1 MRQQQNHSMDNN
13 ITLYGASGHCKVIID
28 ILNSR
33 SIAIDAIIDD
43 NPKEDFLL
51 QFSVVKPE
59 NFNFDKIKNMIISIG
74 NNRIRKDI
82 SSKLNVHYSKAIHL
96 TSIISNEV
104 TIGYGTVVMAGAII
118 NSGVVIGNHCIINS
132 GAIVEHDCV
141 LDDFV
146 QISPKATL
154 AGNVSIGEGTQIG
167 IGATIIQGIKIG
179 KWAVVGAGAII
190 IKDIP
195 DFAVVVGNPG
205 RILKYNL
212 ENEQL

>member
-1 MRQQQNHSMDNN
+1 MDNN
-13 ITLYGASGHCKVIID
+13 VTLYGASGHCKVIID

-43 NPKEDFLL
+43 NPKVASLL
-51 QFSVVKPE
+51 QYSVVKTE
-59 NFNFDKIKNMIISIG
+59 NFDFTKIKNMIISIG
-74 NNRIRKDI
+74 NNQVRKDI
-82 SSKLNVHYSKAIHL
+82 SNKLKVHFSKAIHL
-96 TSIISNEV
+96 TSIISKEV

-141 LDDFV
+141 LNDFV

-154 AGNVSIGEGTQIG
+154 AGNISIGEGTQIG
-167 IGATIIQGIKIG
+167 IGATIIQGINIG
-179 KWAVVGAGAII
+179 KWAMIGAGAII

-195 DFAVVVGNPG
+195 DYAVVVGNPG
-205 RILKYNL
+205 RIIKYNF
-212 ENEQL
+212 ENE